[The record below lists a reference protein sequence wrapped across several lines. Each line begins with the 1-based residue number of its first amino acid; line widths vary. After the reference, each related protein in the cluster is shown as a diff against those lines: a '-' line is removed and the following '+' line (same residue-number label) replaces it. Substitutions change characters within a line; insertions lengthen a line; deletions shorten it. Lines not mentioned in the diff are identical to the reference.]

1 VSAWVQRRHVDAVT
15 GERVK
20 STDPAA
26 VWDEYETPVYFQGV
40 SDPVWI
46 KVDGAKVDE
55 GEGTFPAM
63 DLDYGELRKQAEAIR
78 ADRKKAK
85 KAGRVRP
92 TVKQKTPGVSETYRT
107 AGKGAA
113 LFAGENSTLLE
124 SIADLDVLDQV
135 RDLLD
140 GFEVRRGRKRKDG
153 TYKFVRL
160 NKTAKGQEILDAF
173 KSSAYAGTLEFLT
186 WLFSQNRGKRWRDVD
201 WAAVDELGEILQS
214 SCVEEAQRTRMGQQ
228 CVGWEWYPPGAELRP
243 LTERLSE
250 LPERAAKSYESNQH
264 AERLRE
270 LVKRLRASLKKA
282 AACLPPD
289 TIKAIR
295 RRINYLALLSREPWR
310 IPAATICGA
319 DPSSGY
325 QLCGF
330 PAIEAEATQLKQA
343 CRVGYDPR
351 WPLAESLS
359 PDQAAELGLPVVV
372 GREREGPEI
381 GADEGPARTQAE
393 AEAEPWP
400 LSEPNPRKWSL
411 VSAVAMAKKHPRTF
425 KRPSAKKLAAIAP
438 GDFVKA
444 AFKASKGDKATERMW
459 VIVTERDGDTL
470 RGKLDNR
477 PAFRGS
483 GLRLGSRVE
492 LRLRDVY
499 DVKKTNPDAQ
509 ATPRKGG
516 SKRKSTSS
524 KAEPIRSRPNG
535 AGPWGELLDLRARVI
550 ELEIETP
557 RGVEVHT
564 WHRDRPALFWSEKRR
579 ALVWVHGGKDPARW
593 VDDAAKGPI
602 ASRHRQWHGDEPAER
617 GEVEIP
623 AGRLVKLG
631 PALRIVYSAERYRD
645 GVPRHHDFGA
655 DVAAYSQKGRGARV
669 FSVRGGRLTL
679 NDRGLVF

>member
-1 VSAWVQRRHVDAVT
+1 MSAWVQRRHVDAVT

-20 STDPAA
+20 ATDPAA
-26 VWDEYETPVYFQGV
+26 VWDQYESPVWFRGV
-40 SDPVWI
+40 RDPVWVQ
-46 KVDGAKVDE
+46 VDGAQVDE
-55 GEGTFPAM
+55 SAGTFPAL
-63 DLDYGELRKQAEAIR
+63 DLKYAELKKRAEKIR

-92 TVKQKTPGVSETYRT
+92 TVKQKTAGITETYRT

-135 RDLLD
+135 RDLMD

-160 NKTAKGQEILDAF
+160 NQTTKGQEILDAF

-186 WLFSQNRGKRWRDVD
+186 WLFSQNRGKRWRDVN

-214 SCVEEAQRTRMGQQ
+214 SCVEEAERTRMGQQ

-243 LTERLSE
+243 LAERLSE
-250 LPERAAKSYESNQH
+250 LPERASKTYETQAH
-264 AERLRE
+264 AERLAD
-270 LVKRLRASLKKA
+270 LVASLRKSLKKA
-282 AACLPPD
+282 AACLPES
-289 TIKAIR
+289 TVQTIR
-295 RRINYLALLSREPWR
+295 RRVNYLAKLSREPWR
-310 IPAATICGA
+310 IPAATICGE
-319 DPSSGY
+319 DPSTGY

-343 CRVGYDPR
+343 CALGYDPR
-351 WPLAESLS
+351 WPLLESLS
-359 PDQAAELGLPVVV
+359 PNEADAFGLPVVV

-381 GADEGPARTQAE
+381 GEDEGQARTQAE

-400 LSEPNPRKWSL
+400 ITEPNPRKFSIIDARAL
-411 VSAVAMAKKHPRTF
+411 NQKHPRTF
-425 KRPSAKKLAAIAP
+425 KLPTQKKLDALRP
-438 GDFVKA
+438 GDFAKVI
-444 AFKASKGDKATERMW
+444 FKSQGGDKMRERMW
-459 VIVTERDGDTL
+459 VRITSVKGNSYS
-470 RGKLDNR
+470 GKLDNK
-477 PAFRGS
+477 PAFSGT
-483 GLRLGSRVE
+483 GLRVGSV
-492 LRLRDVY
+492 
-499 DVKKTNPDAQ
+499 VKFQRRNIIDTMRANPA
-509 ATPRKGG
+509 AIGG
-516 SKRKSTSS
+516 SKTA
-524 KAEPIRSRPNG
+524 KARTRANPIRSQPNG
-535 AGPWGELLDLRARVI
+535 AGPWGELLDLRARVM

-579 ALVWVHGGKDPARW
+579 ALVWVHGGKDPAQW
-593 VDDAAKGPI
+593 IDAAASGPI
-602 ASRHRQWHGDEPAER
+602 ASRHRAWHGDEPAER
-617 GEVEIP
+617 GEVQIP
-623 AGRLVKLG
+623 AGRLLKLG

-655 DVAAYSQKGRGARV
+655 GVAAYSQKGRGARV